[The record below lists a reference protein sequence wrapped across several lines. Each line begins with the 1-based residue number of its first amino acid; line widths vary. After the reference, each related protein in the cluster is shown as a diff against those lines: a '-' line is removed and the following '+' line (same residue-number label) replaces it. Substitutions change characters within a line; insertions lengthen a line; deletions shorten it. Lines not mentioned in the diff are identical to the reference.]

1 VDDFESSTQKNMLRY
16 ITIRLKWKTVLRW
29 YGHVKRMEENEFVR
43 WAAERRKSGVV
54 DLGKVK
60 VDQNKVKKGVEAI

>member
-1 VDDFESSTQKNMLRY
+1 M
-16 ITIRLKWKTVLRW
+16 
-29 YGHVKRMEENEFVR
+29 KRMEENEFVR